1 MGPAT
6 ILKEARVRCARQVY
20 LEGEWT
26 EDGIEPHEFV
36 KQFGYYI
43 FKRCAQLYLM
53 LSMI

>member
-1 MGPAT
+1 M
-6 ILKEARVRCARQVY
+6 CARQVY

-36 KQFGYYI
+36 KQFGYSVSSNDV
-43 FKRCAQLYLM
+43 CTQLYLM